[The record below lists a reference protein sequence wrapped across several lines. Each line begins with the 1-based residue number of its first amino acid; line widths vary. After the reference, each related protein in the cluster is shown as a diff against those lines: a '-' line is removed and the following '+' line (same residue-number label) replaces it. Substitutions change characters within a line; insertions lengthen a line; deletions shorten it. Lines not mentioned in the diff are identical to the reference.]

1 MGPVFVS
8 LSRAMKLKL
17 DILWTLYYS
26 GTKNTVPNVYDKP
39 TSAEA
44 VARLI
49 GNGEGPSIDVT
60 SAFA

>member
-1 MGPVFVS
+1 MEPVFVS
-8 LSRAMKLKL
+8 LSHAMKLKL
-17 DILWTLYYS
+17 EILWTLYYS
-26 GTKNTVPNVYDKP
+26 GTKNTVPNAYDKP